1 MEEAAFAED
10 SLVPDEVED
19 NEPEKVEEII
29 FISPKKSPKLNE
41 YWKIKNGETN
51 FLYAVIVDENPLNI
65 QVQYFVDDHGQG
77 LRFEE
82 DMWPIFDKDLD
93 QKVSP
98 PEIRKVSRSRT
109 YYNFI

>member
-1 MEEAAFAED
+1 MEEAALDED

-65 QVQYFVDDHGQG
+65 QVQYFVDDM
-77 LRFEE
+77 L
-82 DMWPIFDKDLD
+82 K
-93 QKVSP
+93 
-98 PEIRKVSRSRT
+98 
-109 YYNFI
+109 

>member
-10 SLVPDEVED
+10 SLVPDEVEE
-19 NEPEKVEEII
+19 NEPEQVEEIT
-29 FISPKKSPKLNE
+29 SPKKSPKLNE

-51 FLYAVIVDENPLNI
+51 FLYAVIADENPSNI

-77 LRFEE
+77 LRLEE
-82 DMWPIFDKDLD
+82 DIWPIFDEDLD

-98 PEIRKVSRSRT
+98 PEIKNVSKYRKF
-109 YYNFI
+109 YNFI